1 MAMSRI
7 FTHTTATYKFY
18 WFIGIL
24 DLYIRKKR
32 TRINAWDIMIEMVA
46 NAWYP
51 ACYFH
56 LSFGKSESLYNA
68 ITVIQKK
75 RDIPISISPKELSEW
90 LHANINNEFIVSTL
104 RSLLYNVPYRFLS
117 PWIRTDDNDEMVLRS
132 QKFENDCLYKI
143 EKAEGNKMW
152 IELNTA

>member
-24 DLYIRKKR
+24 DLYIRKKK

-68 ITVIQKK
+68 ITVIQK
-75 RDIPISISPKELSEW
+75 SE
-90 LHANINNEFIVSTL
+90 T
-104 RSLLYNVPYRFLS
+104 YR
-117 PWIRTDDNDEMVLRS
+117 
-132 QKFENDCLYKI
+132 
-143 EKAEGNKMW
+143 
-152 IELNTA
+152 